1 MLGRAWRRRCPRCG
15 GSGLFQSFFDLHE
28 RCPAC
33 GHGFERE
40 PGYWVGAMIIITTL
54 TFGLFLVL
62 LVGGML
68 LTYPDVPWEW
78 LLGLTIGANLVVP
91 ILLYPQ
97 AKLIWAALELS
108 WNPLEPHEIEKAA
121 NHVR

>member
-1 MLGRAWRRRCPRCG
+1 
-15 GSGLFQSFFDLHE
+15 
-28 RCPAC
+28 
-33 GHGFERE
+33 
-40 PGYWVGAMIIITTL
+40 MIIITTL